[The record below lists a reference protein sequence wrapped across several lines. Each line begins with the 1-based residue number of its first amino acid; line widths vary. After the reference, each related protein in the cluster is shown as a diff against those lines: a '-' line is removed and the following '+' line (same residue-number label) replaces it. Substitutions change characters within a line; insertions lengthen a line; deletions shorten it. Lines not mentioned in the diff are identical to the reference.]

1 MEGISRLVSGCQS
14 LISMKLNPGNY
25 STWLLTFDSLGG
37 SHPAVFR
44 ALKFYLS
51 KEAKHKKDI
60 DVGDGPDIMQ
70 KKVPVSHILP

>member
-1 MEGISRLVSGCQS
+1 
-14 LISMKLNPGNY
+14 
-25 STWLLTFDSLGG
+25 
-37 SHPAVFR
+37 VFR

-70 KKVPVSHILP
+70 KKVPVSHRLL